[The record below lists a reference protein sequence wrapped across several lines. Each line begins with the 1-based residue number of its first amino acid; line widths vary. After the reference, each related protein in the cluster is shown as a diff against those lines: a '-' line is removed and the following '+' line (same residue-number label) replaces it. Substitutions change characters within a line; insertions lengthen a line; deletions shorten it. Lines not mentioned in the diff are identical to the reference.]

1 MKNAVT
7 LKHLFKVVGRKGQAL
22 GSEEACIYF
31 DGRHAVGANG
41 EATVS
46 IDCPLQ
52 ISKPTL
58 IPVSELKTALI
69 ANPELHFEPES
80 DGGLRINGIRVNA
93 CIWLKTFYP
102 PQPWRRSASRAS
114 SCRGPWHECWP
125 IWAVC
130 RKCS

>member
-7 LKHLFKVVGRKGQAL
+7 LKHLFKVVGKKGQAM

-52 ISKPTL
+52 IN
-58 IPVSELKTALI
+58 VSA
-69 ANPELHFEPES
+69 
-80 DGGLRINGIRVNA
+80 D
-93 CIWLKTFYP
+93 FYP
-102 PQPWRRSASRAS
+102 LVGVRLFYKALL
-114 SCRGPWHECWP
+114 C
-125 IWAVC
+125 
-130 RKCS
+130 